1 MRTPLIGALAATL
14 VGCNCLL
21 PPQAAMESCTDANRF
36 SCFDRAAA
44 SQPIEPEPASF
55 KSNSATTE
63 IKSMVAAE
71 TEKPSSAHAR
81 DGVHLTTAKSTM
93 IAAKV
98 EPPSSR
104 IPLPTRSLKTQPQL
118 ASITAAYSDTTRA
131 KIAASHPTGGAVANS
146 DSRTTQKPVAVATAI
161 AERVT
166 VGAVVPAPEPKANN
180 EDRSNHSQTALRG
193 DAEKTVPASPNE
205 PPAGSAQNQPSDTA
219 WVVSE
224 TTSPVDYSPL
234 ITAVIHSTSSV
245 KDAPNTLA
253 VRCRGLR
260 TELLLRTEGVWRG
273 SRASEVRV
281 DYQIND
287 QPFVKLQ
294 WTVSADGTT
303 ASYKDDAVELLR
315 SLPEGARLKISVFDR
330 RGPGQEATFQLT
342 GLDSVRK
349 KIGLACRW
357 PPTVDE
363 SSSGGG

>member
-1 MRTPLIGALAATL
+1 
-14 VGCNCLL
+14 
-21 PPQAAMESCTDANRF
+21 MESCTDANRF

-81 DGVHLTTAKSTM
+81 DRAYLTTAKSIM
-93 IAAKV
+93 IAGQV
-98 EPPSSR
+98 EPSASR
-104 IPLPTRSLKTQPQL
+104 IPLPPRSWKTRPQP
-118 ASITAAYSDTTRA
+118 ASNAAAASDTMRA
-131 KIAASHPTGGAVANS
+131 NIAASHPTGGAVANS
-146 DSRTTQKPVAVATAI
+146 NTRAIQEQVAAATPI
-161 AERVT
+161 TERVT
-166 VGAVVPAPEPKANN
+166 IGAVIPAPEPKANN

-260 TELLLRTEGVWRG
+260 TELLLRTEGTWRV
-273 SRASEVRV
+273 SRASGVQV

-287 QPFVKLQ
+287 QSFVRRQ
-294 WTVSADGTT
+294 WTVSADGKT
-303 ASYKDDAVELLR
+303 ASYKDDATELLR
-315 SLPEGARLKISVFDR
+315 SLPEGARLKISVFDG
-330 RGPGQEATFQLT
+330 RGPSQEATFQLT

-349 KIGLACRW
+349 KIGLACKW
-357 PPTVDE
+357 PPTADKM
-363 SSSGGG
+363 SSGRR

>member
-1 MRTPLIGALAATL
+1 MRALLVGALAATL

-55 KSNSATTE
+55 KTNSATTE
-63 IKSMVAAE
+63 IKSTVAAE

-81 DGVHLTTAKSTM
+81 DRAHLATAKATM

-98 EPPSSR
+98 EPPASR
-104 IPLPTRSLKTQPQL
+104 IPLSPRSLKTRL
-118 ASITAAYSDTTRA
+118 HASNAAADSDTTRA
-131 KIAASHPTGGAVANS
+131 NIAASHPTGGAVANS
-146 DSRTTQKPVAVATAI
+146 STRTIQEQVTAATAI
-161 AERVT
+161 AERMT

-180 EDRSNHSQTALRG
+180 KDRSNHSETVLRG
-193 DAEKTVPASPNE
+193 DAEKTAPASPNE
-205 PPAGSAQNQPSDTA
+205 PPTGSAQNQPADTA

-260 TELLLRTEGVWRG
+260 TELLLRTEGAWRA
-273 SRASEVRV
+273 SRASEVQV

-287 QPFVKLQ
+287 QPFVKLP
-294 WTVSADGTT
+294 WTVSADGKT
-303 ASYKDDAVELLR
+303 ASYKDDAVGLLR
-315 SLPEGARLKISVFDR
+315 SLPEGVRLKISVFDR
-330 RGPGQEATFQLT
+330 QALGQEATFQLT

-349 KIGLACRW
+349 KIGLACKW
-357 PPTVDE
+357 PPTADKM
-363 SSSGGG
+363 SSGKR